1 MSLRRMP
8 GLIFCLLL
16 LCAWHAPAVGPGPGP
31 AKGQST
37 GWPIPRF
44 ESLASNDVFLRAGPG
59 FQYPILWDYHR
70 YDLPV
75 EVIGEFNVWRHVL
88 TPDGT
93 TGWVDEVLLHSL
105 RSFIVTRQRHVLRAA
120 PKSTAAPVAY
130 LEKGVIGI
138 IRSCSN
144 LHCACLVYVNRPID
158 VAHGFSRPPNRAT
171 SPPQPAADAQS
182 ASIPS
187 ERALT
192 DVQEGKRYRHKA
204 PGPARGQHPTLH
216 PHAGR
221 VLGRMQSRHAP
232 HSKAFRS

>member
-1 MSLRRMP
+1 MSLKTMP
-8 GLIFCLLL
+8 WLIFCLLL

-70 YDLPV
+70 YNLPV

-88 TPDGT
+88 TPDGA

-105 RSFIVTRQRHVLRAA
+105 RSFIVTGQRHVLRAA
-120 PKSTAAPVAY
+120 PRSTSAPVAY

-144 LHCACLVYVNRPID
+144 RLDWCRVR
-158 VAHGFSRPPNRAT
+158 VAHHNGWLRRQDFW
-171 SPPQPAADAQS
+171 
-182 ASIPS
+182 
-187 ERALT
+187 
-192 DVQEGKRYRHKA
+192 G
-204 PGPARGQHPTLH
+204 
-216 PHAGR
+216 
-221 VLGRMQSRHAP
+221 
-232 HSKAFRS
+232 AFKGEVIK